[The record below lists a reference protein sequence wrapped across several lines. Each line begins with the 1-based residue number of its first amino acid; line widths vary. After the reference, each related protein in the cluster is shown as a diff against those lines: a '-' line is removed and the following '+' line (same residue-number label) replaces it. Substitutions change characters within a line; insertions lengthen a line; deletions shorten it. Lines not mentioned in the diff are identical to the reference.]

1 MVSCHRSPRD
11 RSPGAF
17 EMLSGRKAGEPA
29 TSVRTVSFRVTITLA
44 VLALITALAVC
55 LITIQLLSLHA
66 AAKEAA
72 SAYMD
77 AAAAATE
84 SKLEAQITNLNG
96 PYSGTIAEPISR

>member
-1 MVSCHRSPRD
+1 
-11 RSPGAF
+11 
-17 EMLSGRKAGEPA
+17 
-29 TSVRTVSFRVTITLA
+29 VRTVSFRVTITLA

-55 LITIQLLSLHA
+55 VITIQLLALHA

-84 SKLEAQITNLNG
+84 SKLEAQIYNSNR
-96 PYSGTIAEPISR
+96 PRSGTIAEPISRGF